1 MTLFVYKCHRC
12 YHPLCAKI
20 TFVYLIH
27 ILVGQHMWP
36 HTANKQ
42 FSYLRPRREQTSRL
56 IYFHEILKILPHS
69 DWLINLLLMNKKIF
83 WIKKYFRALDQSDCP
98 PIRYPSLT
106 LISLLAYIAGG
117 PILAIAYL
125 NTCGSPGRGVRSHPL
140 YTTERYYSV
149 VLFRITF
156 SRLCFKIDAFCSSL
170 YPFLTVSN
178 HWSTI

>member
-42 FSYLRPRREQTSRL
+42 FGHLWPRREQTSRL

-98 PIRYPSLT
+98 PVTYPTLT
-106 LISLLAYIAGG
+106 PYLLLLYIAWW

-125 NTCGSPGRGVRSHPL
+125 NTWGSSGRGVWSAPP
-140 YTTERYYSV
+140 YTTI
-149 VLFRITF
+149 VLFNF
-156 SRLCFKIDAFCSSL
+156 NPVAEK
-170 YPFLTVSN
+170 
-178 HWSTI
+178 